1 MNGHQGNDYTT
12 QASAA
17 AVTDNGLPRRRI
29 IVSGGGGSNTSA
41 EVKQIQHSNDKKLH
55 NTTLQQ
61 RRHVKYKSRWTLLLI
76 STTTILLL
84 LILIQFKHTLIDEDH
99 LSTASF
105 LRCSSF
111 FFLRRSSSKSLQQS
125 PTKQTRIILTA
136 SHIRHGSDGQLRLR
150 IIEHNLRQLISSS
163 STTNN
168 DKQQPT
174 IIINK
179 SILIFSLDEQYKV
192 EIQTMVTQWK
202 SQLHSTIIPQSIL
215 YVVNNAILV
224 DASKWMYALTT
235 TNLLSD
241 IQSST
246 TNKKEDVRIMLLN
259 DSFILTRPP
268 TELWNVNCGEVCGLA
283 WTAPLPSSPST
294 SSSNSRHIQS
304 YIRTLTP
311 CSIERYMNFYYETQN
326 KVNNV
331 HELIVL
337 FEINLDWAKRRGRRG
352 IGSSKEGRERDVSAI
367 YDYVGSHPDED
378 DAQKVTS
385 LFVSSLY

>member
-1 MNGHQGNDYTT
+1 MNGHQSNDYTT

-17 AVTDNGLPRRRI
+17 AVTDNGLPRRRF

-41 EVKQIQHSNDKKLH
+41 EVKQVHSNDKKLH
-55 NTTLQQ
+55 SSTSLQQQ
-61 RRHVKYKSRWTLLLI
+61 RRRINQYKSRWTLLFV
-76 STTTILLL
+76 SILLL

-99 LSTASF
+99 LSTKSF

-111 FFLRRSSSKSLQQS
+111 FLRRSSKSLQIQT

-136 SHIRHGSDGQLRLR
+136 SHIRHGSDGELRLR
-150 IIEHNLRQLISSS
+150 IIEHNLRQLISSN
-163 STTNN
+163 TNN
-168 DKQQPT
+168 DQPT

-179 SILIFSLDEQYKV
+179 SILIFSLDEQYKS

-215 YVVNNAILV
+215 YVVNDAILV

-235 TNLLSD
+235 LPNLLSD
-241 IQSST
+241 IQSTSN
-246 TNKKEDVRIMLLN
+246 NKNEDVKVMLLN
-259 DSFILTRPP
+259 DSFILTRSP
-268 TELWNVNCGEVCGLA
+268 TELWNINCGQVCGLA
-283 WTAPLPSSPST
+283 WSST
-294 SSSNSRHIQS
+294 SSDPSNHIQS

-311 CSIERYMNFYYETQN
+311 CAIERYMNFYYTTQD
-326 KVNNV
+326 KVRNV

-352 IGSSKEGRERDVSAI
+352 SSSGKEEEGRERDISAI

-378 DAQKVTS
+378 DAQKVTD
-385 LFVSSLY
+385 LYVYLSSIEYHI

>member
-1 MNGHQGNDYTT
+1 MDYT

-17 AVTDNGLPRRRI
+17 AVLDNGLPRRRI
-29 IVSGGGGSNTSA
+29 VVSATSISGSDEA
-41 EVKQIQHSNDKKLH
+41 KQIQHSNDNKKLH
-55 NTTLQQ
+55 SSTTNTLQQ
-61 RRHVKYKSRWTLLLI
+61 RRRINQYKSRWTLLFV
-76 STTTILLL
+76 SILLL
-84 LILIQFKHTLIDEDH
+84 LILIHFKHTLIDEDH

-111 FFLRRSSSKSLQQS
+111 FLRRSSSKVLQQQ

-136 SHIRHGSDGQLRLR
+136 SHIRYGSDGELRLR

-163 STTNN
+163 SSTTTANN
-168 DKQQPT
+168 DNQPT

-179 SILIFSLDEQYKV
+179 SILIFSLDEQYKS

-202 SQLHSTIIPQSIL
+202 AQLHSTIIPQSIL
-215 YVVNNAILV
+215 YVRNDAILV
-224 DASKWMYALTT
+224 DASKWMYALTSPS

-246 TNKKEDVRIMLLN
+246 NNKNEDVKVMLLN
-259 DSFILTRPP
+259 DSFILTRSP
-268 TELWNVNCGEVCGLA
+268 TELWNINCGQVCGLA
-283 WTAPLPSSPST
+283 WSST
-294 SSSNSRHIQS
+294 SSDPSNHIQS

-311 CSIERYMNFYYETQN
+311 CAIERYMNFYYETQD
-326 KVNNV
+326 KVHNV

-352 IGSSKEGRERDVSAI
+352 SSSGSKEEERERDVSAI